1 MDPGATAKLPGA
13 LPVGILSII
22 IPEPPAPL
30 AVGAPVEP
38 PPPPPVFAVPLVTD
52 CPGGAT
58 DLPFPPPPFP
68 PTPGPVAE
76 GLAPI

>member
-1 MDPGATAKLPGA
+1 VLVPGAAVILVDPGARN
-13 LPVGILSII
+13 II

-30 AVGAPVEP
+30 AEGALNEP

-52 CPGGAT
+52 CPGGAI

-68 PTPGPVAE
+68 PTPGPVGE
-76 GLAPI
+76 ELRPI